1 MHHVEGTL
9 WRCLNAQCS
18 GSSGDISVAL
28 AHGVPVPQFMVL
40 GLSYFRLKLNTWRL
54 LTRREEST
62 KVTVEVVNKLT
73 QYKMLR
79 SSLKDTVKL
88 NLDRQ

>member
-1 MHHVEGTL
+1 M
-9 WRCLNAQCS
+9 
-18 GSSGDISVAL
+18 AL

>member
-1 MHHVEGTL
+1 M
-9 WRCLNAQCS
+9 
-18 GSSGDISVAL
+18 AL

-79 SSLKDTVKL
+79 SSLKDMVKL